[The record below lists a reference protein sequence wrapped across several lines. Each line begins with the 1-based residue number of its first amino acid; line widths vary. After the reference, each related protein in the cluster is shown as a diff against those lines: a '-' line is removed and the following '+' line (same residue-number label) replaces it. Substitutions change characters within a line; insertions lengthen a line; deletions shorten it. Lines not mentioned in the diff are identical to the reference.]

1 MIDENLMKE
10 AVEGHQMFR
19 HAVENN
25 LPERIELGKRL
36 EKTLNTIG
44 AWSSLASTVFVPHT
58 EEEYQRLAALLDG
71 LIDEVG
77 ENESHPLAS
86 LMEVI
91 SIILEKYE
99 DEHIP
104 ELAVE

>member
-1 MIDENLMKE
+1 MRNLN
-10 AVEGHQMFR
+10 V
-19 HAVENN
+19 N
-25 LPERIELGKRL
+25 
-36 EKTLNTIG
+36 KTAE
-44 AWSSLASTVFVPHT
+44 AWSSLAGTVFVPHT
-58 EEEYQRLAALLDG
+58 EEEYQRLVALLDG

-91 SIILEKYE
+91 SIIIERYE

-104 ELAVE
+104 ELTVE